1 MHLHTRFTQ
10 AFDLTTPIALAPLAL
25 SSGGALSAACA
36 HAGAHWV
43 NGGGGGRGVCG
54 VEPPS
59 SASSPSGWS
68 LGTPRWSGGGGPD
81 RGGSAPH
88 TANAPHTGNGAS
100 RGPPSPSGYAGA
112 LAAARAALQR
122 VEALEH
128 CSSSEHGFADDDR
141 SLYGYGSAPSA
152 RGLSATS
159 QAAEERIV
167 AAAAAAAGA
176 VIASECIKWRARA
189 DRLEAERAGQLAQQ
203 QELFRAIRAK
213 EVLFQEAEGALQAVR
228 QQVNA
233 GSASTSSKQR
243 EEYMGQKEA
252 LQRERHE
259 TLAAEAALAGVRRE
273 LAELET
279 ALVAGEDAC
288 TALEAELP
296 AEGVTHALAQRTQQA
311 EREAAHHRQ
320 RLASMTAALEEKRAR
335 QRVHS
340 VGGTDDNPLAP
351 QHRAIEELEGEVE
364 RARVELAELRRAIP
378 SPSKARGAPPSME
391 LEAARDL
398 AEAAEAARG
407 IDFEEEEE
415 VAAAEDS
422 LRRQLAAIK
431 RERREHES
439 LRCVW
444 RQSAWQAAWAI
455 LALTSRIHGGAP
467 ADEQDSGA
475 TSAEAAASEVISSAK
490 EEVDQEADHDPSAGD
505 GASIAASSM
514 TGGGVDVA
522 FDWAAAME
530 RDAFMAAAMEHALL
544 EEGGFADNETID
556 AQSEAPSNTLS
567 FAPSTIGG
575 GGGRGGKA
583 AAGSAAVTALWRE
596 IAKKEAQRLLRLN
609 DEVSRRE
616 AEWQRER
623 DEWMQYRAEVQE
635 EMRRDARNQAK
646 AIRGGAGGEGGS
658 PSVAAPAPAGGQ
670 DLAAVKEALRRAQ
683 AQALNLKRERANM
696 EGELAKRRQAAAAV
710 EAKLNR
716 LRGALL
722 HQGER
727 PVV

>member
-1 MHLHTRFTQ
+1 
-10 AFDLTTPIALAPLAL
+10 
-25 SSGGALSAACA
+25 
-36 HAGAHWV
+36 
-43 NGGGGGRGVCG
+43 
-54 VEPPS
+54 
-59 SASSPSGWS
+59 
-68 LGTPRWSGGGGPD
+68 
-81 RGGSAPH
+81 
-88 TANAPHTGNGAS
+88 
-100 RGPPSPSGYAGA
+100 
-112 LAAARAALQR
+112 
-122 VEALEH
+122 
-128 CSSSEHGFADDDR
+128 
-141 SLYGYGSAPSA
+141 LYGYGYAPSA
-152 RGLSATS
+152 GGLSATS

-203 QELFRAIRAK
+203 QELLRAIRSK

-243 EEYMGQKEA
+243 EEYISQKGA
-252 LQRERHE
+252 LQRERQE
-259 TLAAEAALAGVRRE
+259 TLAAEAALADVRRE
-273 LAELET
+273 LVELET
-279 ALVAGEDAC
+279 TLVAVEDAC

-335 QRVHS
+335 QRRKS
-340 VGGTDDNPLAP
+340 VGGTDENPLAP

-364 RARVELAELRRAIP
+364 RARAELAELRRAIP
-378 SPSKARGAPPSME
+378 SPSKARAVLGAAPPSMGV
-391 LEAARDL
+391 AAACDL
-398 AEAAEAARG
+398 AEATEAARG
-407 IDFEEEEE
+407 IDFDEEEEA
-415 VAAAEDS
+415 AAAEDS
-422 LRRQLAAIK
+422 VRRQLAAIK

-455 LALTSRIHGGAP
+455 LALTSRYH
-467 ADEQDSGA
+467 EQDSGA
-475 TSAEAAASEVISSAK
+475 RSAEAAASEVISSAK
-490 EEVDQEADHDPSAGD
+490 EEVDEEAEHDPSAGD
-505 GASIAASSM
+505 GASIAASS
-514 TGGGVDVA
+514 TAAGGVDVA

-646 AIRGGAGGEGGS
+646 VIRGGAGGEGGS
-658 PSVAAPAPAGGQ
+658 PSVASAAPAGGQ

-722 HQGER
+722 HHAE
-727 PVV
+727 

>member
-1 MHLHTRFTQ
+1 L
-10 AFDLTTPIALAPLAL
+10 
-25 SSGGALSAACA
+25 
-36 HAGAHWV
+36 
-43 NGGGGGRGVCG
+43 
-54 VEPPS
+54 
-59 SASSPSGWS
+59 
-68 LGTPRWSGGGGPD
+68 
-81 RGGSAPH
+81 
-88 TANAPHTGNGAS
+88 
-100 RGPPSPSGYAGA
+100 
-112 LAAARAALQR
+112 
-122 VEALEH
+122 
-128 CSSSEHGFADDDR
+128 EHGFADDDR
-141 SLYGYGSAPSA
+141 SLYGYGYAPSA
-152 RGLSATS
+152 GGLSATR

-203 QELFRAIRAK
+203 QELLRAIRAK

-243 EEYMGQKEA
+243 EEYISQKGA
-252 LQRERHE
+252 LQRERQE
-259 TLAAEAALAGVRRE
+259 TLAAEAALADVRRE
-273 LAELET
+273 LVELET
-279 ALVAGEDAC
+279 TLVAAEDAC

-335 QRVHS
+335 QRRQS
-340 VGGTDDNPLAP
+340 VGGTDEHPLAP

-364 RARVELAELRRAIP
+364 RARAELAELRRAIP
-378 SPSKARGAPPSME
+378 SPSKARAAPPSMGV
-391 LEAARDL
+391 AAACDL
-398 AEAAEAARG
+398 AEATEAARG
-407 IDFEEEEE
+407 IDFDEEEEA
-415 VAAAEDS
+415 AAAEDS
-422 LRRQLAAIK
+422 VRRQLAAIK

-455 LALTSRIHGGAP
+455 LALTSRIHGGAT

-475 TSAEAAASEVISSAK
+475 RSAEAAASEVISSAK
-490 EEVDQEADHDPSAGD
+490 EEVDEEAEHDPSAGD
-505 GASIAASSM
+505 GASIAASS
-514 TGGGVDVA
+514 TAAGGVDVA

-658 PSVAAPAPAGGQ
+658 PLVASAAPAGGQ

-722 HQGER
+722 HQAE
-727 PVV
+727 